1 MSVDLPPVKIKQNTY
16 QGIRT
21 VIYSI
26 DNKAIVK
33 KQWSITA
40 KLIGTKVKKKHQ

>member
-1 MSVDLPPVKIKQNTY
+1 MRMDQYMNPEMYADIKSFMSVDLPPVKIKQNTY

-26 DNKAIVK
+26 DKWQSN
-33 KQWSITA
+33 S
-40 KLIGTKVKKKHQ
+40 